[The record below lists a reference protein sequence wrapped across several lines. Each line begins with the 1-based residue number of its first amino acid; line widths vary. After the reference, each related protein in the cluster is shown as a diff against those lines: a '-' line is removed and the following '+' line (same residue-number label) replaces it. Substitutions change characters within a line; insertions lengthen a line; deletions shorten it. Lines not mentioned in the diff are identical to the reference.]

1 MADAAERWQGGAAGG
16 VEEERME
23 VGGWHVMRG
32 RVLEA
37 DEEGGESSEHEE

>member
-1 MADAAERWQGGAAGG
+1 MGAAAEGGQGGAAGG
-16 VEEERME
+16 AEEEWME

-37 DEEGGESSEHEE
+37 DEEGEQHEQ